1 MCRTVRAVSEAEELV
16 RGLHRALLDS
26 RDVATV
32 DDFFAQ
38 GFISHNQPPGLAA
51 GAEGVKQFFAMFRD
65 AFPDAQVNIDELIA
79 DGDRVAVATT
89 LTGTHEGELLGMA
102 PTGRRVSVTGIDLV
116 RVENGKIVEH
126 RGLTDTVG
134 LMRQLATP

>member
-1 MCRTVRAVSEAEELV
+1 MSEAEELV

-32 DDFFAQ
+32 DEFFAED
-38 GFISHNQPPGLAA
+38 FVSYNQPPGLEPGAA
-51 GAEGVKQFFAMFRD
+51 GVKQFFAMFRD
-65 AFPDAQVNIDELIA
+65 AFPDAQVTIDELVA
-79 DGDRVAVATT
+79 EEDRLAVATT
-89 LTGTHEGELLGMA
+89 LTGTHEGELLGIA

-116 RVENGKIVEH
+116 RVRDGQIVEH

-134 LMRQLATP
+134 LLRQLGAAGET